1 MQLLF
6 VGLAI
11 SFTSTSLHRQS
22 RNLSP
27 SRSNHRSIAMDAF
40 KRAEVLFGGETVTER
55 EVVNVI
61 GRWKETSQWNDIGA
75 AVQLDKM
82 VAAGVRSKSQG
93 TFSDRPTQV
102 VDQQRTPE
110 RRKMLQKMGQV
121 QRFLFV
127 ENVPTLP
134 FKDAALARSVGASV
148 RELNSEPLNPLA
160 LEVVFDAL
168 TQSKS
173 SFANQTAA
181 NARRAKY
188 QNKDG
193 SFNAAA
199 LTSDLAAG
207 RLYIYSFAAAFYGTQ
222 NLLVLAVLYKRG
234 NLDGLLDGL
243 SHLGDVFS
251 SPLLFA
257 GLTAPLIGRTETDL
271 LVPNLVGLGAY
282 VGLFALLFYIFR
294 PQILEG
300 KDLQSSPLEKTIL
313 NRKKD

>member
-1 MQLLF
+1 MLL
-6 VGLAI
+6 VGLAV
-11 SFTSTSLHRQS
+11 SFTSSSLHRP
-22 RNLSP
+22 RNLAP
-27 SRSNHRSIAMDAF
+27 SRSNHRSIAMDVF

-61 GRWKETSQWNDIGA
+61 GRWKETSQWNDIGV

-93 TFSDRPTQV
+93 TFSDRPTEV

-110 RRKMLQKMGQV
+110 RRKMLRKMGQV

-181 NARRAKY
+181 NARRTSY

-207 RLYIYSFAAAFYGTQ
+207 RLYVYSFAAAFYGTQ

-234 NLDGLLDGL
+234 NLDGLLDG
-243 SHLGDVFS
+243 
-251 SPLLFA
+251 
-257 GLTAPLIGRTETDL
+257 
-271 LVPNLVGLGAY
+271 
-282 VGLFALLFYIFR
+282 
-294 PQILEG
+294 
-300 KDLQSSPLEKTIL
+300 
-313 NRKKD
+313 